1 MARAWAPTVRAL
13 PLPTLGA
20 VLALAATPSAIVLAQ
35 GGRDLSNGLVA
46 AALLGAA
53 VTALVVDDPAGETLA
68 ASPTSLARR
77 RLLRGSALL
86 LAVAACWAA
95 LIALGALVGEVTGAA
110 LAERAAEA
118 AAVSG
123 IAVAAA
129 GAAWRRGAPA
139 AVQSGGLAGPL
150 SVLLVSALAQRFSG
164 LPAVASPV
172 HHDRWWALA
181 GVAWAVALWSS
192 RDPAR

>member
-1 MARAWAPTVRAL
+1 MPLATV
-13 PLPTLGA
+13 GA
-20 VLALAATPSAIVLAQ
+20 ALALAAAPTVIVLLR
-35 GGRDLSNGLVA
+35 GGNDLSGALA
-46 AALLGAA
+46 AATIIGAPIA
-53 VTALVVDDPAGETLA
+53 ALVVEDPAGETIS

-77 RLLRGSALL
+77 RLLRGSAIL
-86 LAVAACWAA
+86 LAVAGCWAA

-118 AAVSG
+118 AAVGG
-123 IAVAAA
+123 IATAAA
-129 GAAWRRGAPA
+129 GVAWRRGALGA
-139 AVQSGGLAGPL
+139 AQGGGLVGPL

-164 LPAVASPV
+164 LPAVASPA